1 MSEPEQT
8 PADGRDV
15 DFGETVYDEEGNELG
30 RIRGVDEHGFYVT
43 TAEGVTAMSVEH
55 EADTKAGIK
64 ELHWRCWECGEIGE
78 LGELPEECPNCG
90 APEEDLY
97 YWQQD

>member
-1 MSEPEQT
+1 MGAGEQT
-8 PADGRDV
+8 PADGRHV
-15 DFGETVYDEEGNELG
+15 SFGETVYDTDGHELG
-30 RIRGVDEHGFYVT
+30 TVRGVDEHGFYVT
-43 TAEGVTAMSVEH
+43 TAEGVVSMSIEH

-64 ELHWRCWECGEIGE
+64 ELHWRCWECGEIGK
-78 LGELPEECPNCG
+78 LGEMPESCPSCG